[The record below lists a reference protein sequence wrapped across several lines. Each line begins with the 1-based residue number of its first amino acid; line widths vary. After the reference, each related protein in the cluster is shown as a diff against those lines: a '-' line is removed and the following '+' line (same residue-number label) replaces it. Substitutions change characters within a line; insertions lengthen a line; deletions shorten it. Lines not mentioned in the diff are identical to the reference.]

1 MNSDTRASITCAV
14 WNYNGTEI
22 LASYNDDDIYLF
34 DSSHSDGADYVKR
47 FQGHRNSAT
56 GNYLIQSEY
65 FYTKMRISRKKSIS
79 TKRLIYITCSTVKG
93 VNFYGGKSEFIVS
106 GSDCGNIFFWDKET
120 ESITHMMSGDVHGV
134 VSL

>member
-1 MNSDTRASITCAV
+1 MSKNLHWWKD
-14 WNYNGTEI
+14 
-22 LASYNDDDIYLF
+22 
-34 DSSHSDGADYVKR
+34 
-47 FQGHRNSAT
+47 
-56 GNYLIQSEY
+56 
-65 FYTKMRISRKKSIS
+65 KSIHTTYS
-79 TKRLIYITCSTVKG
+79 IVKG

>member
-56 GNYLIQSEY
+56 GNYLIQSKNFY
-65 FYTKMRISRKKSIS
+65 FRKNLHWWKDKSIHTTYS
-79 TKRLIYITCSTVKG
+79 IVKG

>member
-1 MNSDTRASITCAV
+1 M
-14 WNYNGTEI
+14 E
-22 LASYNDDDIYLF
+22 
-34 DSSHSDGADYVKR
+34 KR
-47 FQGHRNSAT
+47 FSFM
-56 GNYLIQSEY
+56 I
-65 FYTKMRISRKKSIS
+65 FYVFDLSKNLHWWEDKSIYTTYS
-79 TKRLIYITCSTVKG
+79 IVKG